1 VPLDVLVRKF
11 DRGNPSAKPGHRC
24 DSAVKLDCGLKRGQ
38 IQQPVTWEGAD
49 QADNWQRHS
58 PTVKRYENTTR
69 GGDFRR
75 LSPTPARAS
84 ARVGP
89 HGAMLLVAALLPL
102 PRVGPRGGLAQLS
115 AAEYAVRRCDMA
127 DPADAAAYRAVSK
140 SRDTLARPGVVQ
152 DAPERTVSVRWST
165 SASVTVLIAVGSW
178 QASTDAAGG
187 RAIAGSLE
195 MIGPLE
201 ASGALPRR
209 CLLRD
214 LWVAEAHRRRGLARR
229 LVLAAEESVA
239 SQG

>member
-1 VPLDVLVRKF
+1 MAGWQGGDC
-11 DRGNPSAKPGHRC
+11 NPSALQAQACYMG
-24 DSAVKLDCGLKRGQ
+24 RGWQ
-38 IQQPVTWEGAD
+38 IQRTTASDIHQL
-49 QADNWQRHS
+49 
-58 PTVKRYENTTR
+58 KRYERENGSWLFSLTDLPCPFADYLLR
-69 GGDFRR
+69 
-75 LSPTPARAS
+75 ACMRAS
-84 ARVGP
+84 RTTSRHVL
-89 HGAMLLVAALLPL
+89 MLLVAALLPL

-115 AAEYAVRRCDMA
+115 AAAYAVRRCDMA

-165 SASVTVLIAVGSW
+165 SASVTVLIAVGSG